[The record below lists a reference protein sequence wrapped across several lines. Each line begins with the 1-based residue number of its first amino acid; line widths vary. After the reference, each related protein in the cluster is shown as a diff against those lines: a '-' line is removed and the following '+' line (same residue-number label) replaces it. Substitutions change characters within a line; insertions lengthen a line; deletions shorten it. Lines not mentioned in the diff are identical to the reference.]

1 MLRSKLK
8 CLICGSSKMTH
19 RNYKMCSQ
27 CHYRKRKVQT
37 AFNGVY
43 PDGFDL
49 ESYLKE
55 KAKKPYITKSDYI
68 KIEVYEFITKNT
80 LS

>member
-1 MLRSKLK
+1 MLRSRLK
-8 CLICGSSKMTH
+8 CSICGSGKMTY
-19 RNYKMCSQ
+19 RDYKLCSQ
-27 CHYRKRKVQT
+27 CYYRKRKVQT
-37 AFNGVY
+37 AFDGVY

-68 KIEVYEFITKNT
+68 KVEVYEFIAKNT
-80 LS
+80 LP